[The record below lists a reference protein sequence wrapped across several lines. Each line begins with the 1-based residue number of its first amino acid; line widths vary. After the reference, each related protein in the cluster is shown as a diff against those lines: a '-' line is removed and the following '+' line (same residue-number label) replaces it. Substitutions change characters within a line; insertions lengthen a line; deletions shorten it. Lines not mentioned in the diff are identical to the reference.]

1 MPLARLRERG
11 WGEGKQHR
19 GIVMRTHAR
28 AVVIG
33 GGVVGVSTLYHLAK
47 KGWADS
53 VLVERKEL
61 TSGSTWHAAGL
72 LPLFNLSYS
81 VGQIHKYSV
90 ALYKT
95 LEKETGL
102 NAGFSQVS
110 NIRLARTRDRMDEY
124 RYYAG
129 VAATIGGIEVK
140 FLTPDQVKEI
150 WPLCETDGLIG
161 AIQHPQDGYIQ
172 PADLT
177 QALAKGARDRGAEI
191 NRQTTVT
198 AIERQP
204 SGEWK
209 VVTDKGEIVCEHIV
223 SASGNF
229 ARRTGRMVG
238 LSVPVI
244 PVEHQYI
251 VTEKHPAIVK
261 RKAQGLPEMGVLRES
276 DSSWY
281 MREEA
286 GGLLLGPYEVGAP
299 ACYVDGPSDQSEY
312 ELFSEDLDRLAP
324 HIETAIARVPA
335 FGEVGVKKVYN
346 GAIAYTPDGSPI
358 VGPAP
363 GVKNFWL
370 NEGHSF
376 GVTAAGGAG
385 WQLAEWI
392 VEGEP
397 SIDMLG
403 VDPRRFGPYAQTGYL
418 IEKNEEAYAKVF
430 TIHYPDEERAAA
442 RPLRQ
447 TPCYSRM
454 KALGA
459 VFGSVYGWERPNFF
473 APPGY
478 ALSEADLARPDV
490 LLNENHPPAAE
501 GEGPREKWSF
511 RRSNYFEF
519 VGAECRNV
527 QSHVGLQD
535 MSAFAKCEV
544 SGPGAEKWLDS
555 ILTNK
560 LPKAPGRVTLTYL
573 LTSRGGVRAEF
584 TLTRL
589 GPQRFYLVSAGALE
603 AHDHDTLEK
612 LLPMDGSVRLD
623 RTTTQRGVLV
633 LAGPRSRETLAK
645 VAGGQDIAN
654 KAFPWL
660 TARHLSV
667 GAAGTLAMRVN
678 FVGELGYELHHP
690 IEMQNYIFDTLME
703 AGAEFGIKP
712 FGIRAMDSMR
722 LEKSYK
728 LVGRELSIEYAA
740 LESGLERF
748 IDFDKDFLGKKALL
762 AWREKGFANTLVT
775 LEILDVTDADAR
787 GSEPVAK
794 DGAPVGR
801 TTSGGYGWRSGKSLA
816 LAMVKPELA
825 APGTALEVSIL
836 GETHR
841 AVVIEDSPYDPT
853 NAALRA

>member
-1 MPLARLRERG
+1 
-11 WGEGKQHR
+11 
-19 GIVMRTHAR
+19 MRTHAR

-33 GGVVGVSTLYHLAK
+33 GGVVGVSTHYHLVK
-47 KGWADS
+47 KGWTDS
-53 VLVERKEL
+53 VLIERKEL

-102 NAGFSQVS
+102 DVGFRQVT

-129 VAATIGGIEVK
+129 VAATIGVEVR
-140 FLTPDQVKEI
+140 FLTPAEVKDI
-150 WPLCETDGLIG
+150 WPLCNIDGIVG
-161 AIQHPQDGYIQ
+161 AIQHPDDGYIQ

-177 QALAKGARDRGAEI
+177 QALARGARNGGGEI
-191 NRQTTVT
+191 NRQTLVT
-198 AIERQP
+198 AIEPLP

-209 VVTDKGEIVCEHIV
+209 VVTNKGDIVCEHVV
-223 SASGNF
+223 SATGNF
-229 ARRTGRMVG
+229 ARATGAMVG
-238 LSVPVI
+238 INVPVL
-244 PVEHQYI
+244 PVQHQYV
-251 VTEKHPAIVK
+251 VTEAHPEIVA
-261 RKAQGLPEMGVLRES
+261 RKARGLPEMGVLRES

-286 GGLLLGPYEVGAP
+286 GGLLLGPYEAGAP
-299 ACYVDGPSDQSEY
+299 ACYVDGPSDASEY
-312 ELFSEDLDRLAP
+312 ELFPEDLDRLTP
-324 HIETAIARVPA
+324 HIESAIARVPA

-363 GVKNFWL
+363 GLRNFWL

-385 WQLAEWI
+385 FELAEWI

-397 SIDMLG
+397 TIDMLG
-403 VDPRRFGPYAQTGYL
+403 VDPRRFGPYAQKGYL
-418 IEKNEEAYAKVF
+418 VEKNEEAYAKVF
-430 TIHYPDEERAAA
+430 TIHYPDEERVAA

-459 VFGSVYGWERPNFF
+459 VFGSTYGWERPNFF
-473 APPGY
+473 APKGY
-478 ALSEADLARPDV
+478 ALSEADLAKPDV
-490 LLNENHPPAAE
+490 LLNENHPAARV
-501 GEGPREKWSF
+501 GEPVREKWSF
-511 RRSNYFEF
+511 RRSNYFDF

-527 QSHVGLQD
+527 HENVGLQD

-544 SGPGAEKWLDS
+544 SGPGAERWLDS
-555 ILTNK
+555 ILTNRI
-560 LPKAPGRVTLTYL
+560 PKKPGRVTLTYL
-573 LTSRGGVRAEF
+573 LTRNGGIRAEF

-589 GPQRFYLVSAGALE
+589 GRERFYLVSAGALE
-603 AHDHDTLEK
+603 THDLDSLEK
-612 LLPMDGSVRLD
+612 LLPGDGNVRLD
-623 RTTTQRGVLV
+623 KVTTERGVLV
-633 LAGPRSRETLAK
+633 LAGPRSREVLAK
-645 VAGGQDIAN
+645 VADIDVSD

-660 TARHLSV
+660 TARNLSV
-667 GAAGTLAMRVN
+667 GVAGLLALRVN

-690 IEMQNYIFDTLME
+690 IEMQNYVFDALME
-703 AGAEFGIKP
+703 AGAPFGIKP

-740 LESGLERF
+740 LESGLDRF
-748 IDFDKDFLGKKALL
+748 VDFNKGKFLGREALI
-762 AWREKGFANTLVT
+762 AWRDKGFANKLVT
-775 LEILDVTDADAR
+775 LKLEGATDADAR
-787 GSEPVAK
+787 GSEPVTK
-794 DGAPVGR
+794 DGRPIGR
-801 TTSGGYGWRSGKSLA
+801 TTSGGYGWRTGKSLA
-816 LAMVKPELA
+816 LAMLRPEFA
-825 APGTALEVSIL
+825 VAGAEVEVAVL
-836 GETHR
+836 GEQR
-841 AVVIEDSPYDPT
+841 AAIVIPDSAYDPE
-853 NAALRA
+853 NRALRG